1 MTNVTKNSIGVL
13 WASLVVWFYS
23 GVAMA
28 ADAKGGNNLLS
39 MLTNTKLEWL
49 HNLITFALLLKA
61 AIELLSNWSKIISGD
76 SGVMGTLISI
86 ASWVILAIFWKDIL
100 NGVAGMFAG

>member
-1 MTNVTKNSIGVL
+1 
-13 WASLVVWFYS
+13 
-23 GVAMA
+23 MA
-28 ADAKGGNNLLS
+28 QSKGGNNLLS
-39 MLTNTKLEWL
+39 MLTDGSLGWL
-49 HNLITFALLLKA
+49 HDLITFALLLKA

-100 NGVAGMFAG
+100 NGVASMFV